1 MDFPKKIMTTAELE
15 EMGISRWALHKF
27 AHVEGQ
33 TYATR
38 IPGGRKLIWDTEKFG
53 KALAKYAAR

>member
-1 MDFPKKIMTTAELE
+1 
-15 EMGISRWALHKF
+15 MGISRWTLHKF

-38 IPGGRKLIWDTEKFG
+38 IPGGKKILWDTEKFG